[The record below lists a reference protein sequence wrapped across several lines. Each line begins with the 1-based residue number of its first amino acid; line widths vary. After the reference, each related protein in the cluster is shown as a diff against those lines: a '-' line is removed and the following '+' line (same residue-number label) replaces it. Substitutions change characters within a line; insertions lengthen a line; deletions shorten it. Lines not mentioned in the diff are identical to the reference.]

1 MQCRWNV
8 CPHLSCVRVFVCA
21 REERVRACVLHV
33 GKFTLEGGHS
43 HKSSS
48 GAVCCKNAGEV
59 CETLSCKK
67 VCTRADVRGVCKRV
81 SGKNAGEVCK
91 RAAYS
96 TL

>member
-1 MQCRWNV
+1 
-8 CPHLSCVRVFVCA
+8 
-21 REERVRACVLHV
+21 VRACVLRV
-33 GKFTLEGGHS
+33 VKLTLEGGHS

-67 VCTRADVRGVCKRV
+67 VCTKADIRGVRQRV
-81 SGKNAGEVCK
+81 SCKNAGEVCK
-91 RAAYS
+91 RAAYN